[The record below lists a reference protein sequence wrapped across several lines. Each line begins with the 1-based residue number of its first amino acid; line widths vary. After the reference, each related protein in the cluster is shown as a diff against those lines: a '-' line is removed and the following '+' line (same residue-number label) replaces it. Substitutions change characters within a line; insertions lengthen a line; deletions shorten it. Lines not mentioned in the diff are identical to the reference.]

1 MITTT
6 KTITEFDEL
15 KFVDCYNDD
24 GKEARILNV
33 YFPDG
38 IRSFLLGDYQ
48 SYDINEKTVT
58 LTDKCPE
65 VILTF
70 KPA

>member
-15 KFVDCYNDD
+15 KFVDCYDDD

-38 IRSFLLGDYQ
+38 IRSFLLTDR
-48 SYDINEKTVT
+48 SYNINEKTVT

-65 VILTF
+65 VTLTF